1 MRILKWRRERET
13 CLAEISRRFFEN
25 INVDDKSSNS
35 SQSEQANVKGKMF
48 QFFFFGKKKAIMVN
62 TLMKNMTCILL
73 QFCWTTL

>member
-13 CLAEISRRFFEN
+13 FLAEKSRRFFEN
-25 INVDDKSSNS
+25 INVDDKNSNS

-48 QFFFFGKKKAIMVN
+48 QFPIFGKKKAIMVN

-73 QFCWTTL
+73 QFC